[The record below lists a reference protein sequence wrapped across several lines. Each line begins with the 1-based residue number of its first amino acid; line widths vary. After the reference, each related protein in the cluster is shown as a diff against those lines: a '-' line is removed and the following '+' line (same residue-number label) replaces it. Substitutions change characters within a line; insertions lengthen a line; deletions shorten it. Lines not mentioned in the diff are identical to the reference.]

1 MVYGFARVKLQLTQ
15 CTVAIDVTVTIVY
28 LDNKK
33 TILLSFSLFYF
44 FGGGEGRGGYSERGV
59 KGDYMCL
66 PSYLQVLPADIH

>member
-33 TILLSFSLFYF
+33 TILLSFSLF
-44 FGGGEGRGGYSERGV
+44 
-59 KGDYMCL
+59 
-66 PSYLQVLPADIH
+66 